1 MNGKKQKMTTNI
13 IFYNEAA
20 YDRGTMGRKALKATK
35 YAFLFLGAIFSL
47 FPLLWMLV
55 SATNK
60 SVDVITGRLLPGTH
74 LGENLQVLL
83 ANTNLPQ
90 ALWNSL
96 RNASVTTMVSLI
108 VCSLAGY
115 GFEVYHDRKKDVLM
129 GILLLSMMVPFA
141 AIMIPLFIMFGRL
154 NLLNT
159 TTAFILP
166 SISTAF
172 LIFLF
177 RQSTRS
183 FPTEIIEAARIEG
196 LGELGIFLRLY
207 VPIMKSTFAA
217 AAVITFMNAWN
228 SYLWPLIIMQTEE
241 SKTMPLLISS
251 LIAGYTIDY
260 GVLMLAVTLSILPTM
275 VIFLILQK
283 YFTEGILSSI
293 R

>member
-1 MNGKKQKMTTNI
+1 MNVKKEKMATKMMIYDET
-13 IFYNEAA
+13 A
-20 YDRGTMGRKALKATK
+20 YDWSRRRKVLKVVKYTFLLLAAL
-35 YAFLFLGAIFSL
+35 LSL

-60 SVDVITGRLLPGTH
+60 SVDVITGRLLPGTYF
-74 LGENLQVLL
+74 GENLRVLL
-83 ANTNLPQ
+83 ANTNLPRV
-90 ALWNSL
+90 LWNSL
-96 RNASVTTMVSLI
+96 RNASVATLASLI

-115 GFEVYHDRKKDVLM
+115 GFEIYHDRKKDLLM

-166 SISTAF
+166 TVSTAF

-183 FPTEIIEAARIEG
+183 FPMEIVEAARIEG
-196 LGELGIFLRLY
+196 MGELGIFLRMY

-228 SYLWPLIIMQTEE
+228 SYLWPLIIMQAEE

-260 GVLMLAVTLSILPTM
+260 GVLMLAVTFSILPTL
-275 VIFLILQK
+275 VIFLLLQK
-283 YFTEGILSSI
+283 YFAEGILSSI

>member
-1 MNGKKQKMTTNI
+1 MKMNMPTPAIEDKRMTK
-13 IFYNEAA
+13 
-20 YDRGTMGRKALKATK
+20 RKVLKGAK
-35 YAFLFLGAIFSL
+35 YTFLCLAAFLSL

-60 SVDVITGRLLPGTH
+60 SVDVITGRLIPGFY
-74 LGENLQVLL
+74 LGENLKTLL
-83 ANTNLPQ
+83 AKANLPRV
-90 ALWNSL
+90 LWNSL
-96 RNASVTTMVSLI
+96 RNASVATIASLI

-115 GFEVYHDRKKDVLM
+115 GFEVYHDRKKDFLM

-141 AIMIPLFIMFGRL
+141 AIMIPLFMMFGRL

-159 TTAFILP
+159 TAAFVLP
-166 SISTAF
+166 TTSTAF

-183 FPTEIIEAARIEG
+183 FPKEIIEAARIEG
-196 LGELGIFLRLY
+196 MKEFGIFFRMY
-207 VPIMKSTFAA
+207 IPIMKSTFAT

-228 SYLWPLIIMQTEE
+228 SYLWPLIIMQKED
-241 SKTMPLLISS
+241 SKTMPLLISN

-260 GVLMLAVTLSILPTM
+260 GVLMLAVTLSILPT
-275 VIFLILQK
+275 VLIFLILQK
-283 YFTEGILSSI
+283 NFADGIISSI